1 MAVFRPARNRQNSL
15 ISLHHRGCV
24 MLLTDT
30 CGCQDKEC
38 ASPNASRGGFTVRA
52 GKEACKW
59 SNSGCNTARY
69 SAHARPRASL
79 RMRRGLRSCPPQ
91 RVVGSPIT
99 VTCPNFRVMR
109 SCAAHRSTPPS
120 VFYLCLLLHIPLGL
134 IPGTQIQSVGDVAAN
149 SRRVPPDCS
158 EPRRVLTR
166 AEAVVLCN
174 GWAESLGS
182 TAHFEK
188 PDCTPG
194 ATGSFTN
201 RSRRF

>member
-1 MAVFRPARNRQNSL
+1 
-15 ISLHHRGCV
+15 
-24 MLLTDT
+24 MLLTDI

-38 ASPNASRGGFTVRA
+38 ASPNASRGGFTVRV

-59 SNSGCNTARY
+59 STGGCNTACY

-91 RVVGSPIT
+91 RVVGSPVT

-109 SCAAHRSTPPS
+109 SCAAHLSTPPS
-120 VFYLCLLLHIPLGL
+120 VFYICLLLHIYPCL
-134 IPGTQIQSVGDVAAN
+134 IPGTQTRIVCSVAAN

-158 EPRRVLTR
+158 EPGRIFRH
-166 AEAVVLCN
+166 AKAIVLCS

-188 PDCTPG
+188 PDCTVSG
-194 ATGSFTN
+194 TGSFTN
-201 RSRRF
+201 RSRRFRWLNQLYARLP